1 MHLWKLECFKQTL
14 VEIRVFQADACGRF
28 CDTETST
35 SLPMLRTCASAPTS
49 FFPVLPHCGGMS
61 LCALSACTH
70 VDVVTS
76 SWLKFDE
83 KHHPLSWYRS
93 FCFNAQDPR
102 VIMSVEQAH
111 QRLGIAEGV
120 IHELQEQLQRVSA
133 GHQAV
138 HQ

>member
-1 MHLWKLECFKQTL
+1 MPCFQLAYLRKLECFKHALPVICRLRKLECFKHALPVICRLRKLEYFKHAL
-14 VEIRVFQADACGRF
+14 VEIRVFQAYACGGC

-83 KHHPLSWYRS
+83 KTSSTFTARIVLISQIRS
-93 FCFNAQDPR
+93 T
-102 VIMSVEQAH
+102 
-111 QRLGIAEGV
+111 
-120 IHELQEQLQRVSA
+120 
-133 GHQAV
+133 
-138 HQ
+138 